1 MQYRTYKETMLP
13 QMVQLWKEE
22 AVRIRYKAYDSPEEW
37 KAELLD
43 KADFD
48 PEGCILAFT
57 DSGSLA
63 GFAAAI
69 SQKEFLPGQNRD
81 NTPGYIFLLVVKE
94 EYEGR
99 GVGSSLLERVEAFLK
114 GQGKHEIRISH
125 KCPIKM
131 SWYIDREGHEHNK
144 APGIRT
150 DSRGYVFFQRRGYEL
165 VQKEVSYYLQLEK
178 FYIPA
183 DVQKHIMELKQQGI
197 RVAWFDGARNFG
209 YEEMFGRLRD
219 QSFLKKFRDGIR
231 EHKKILIV
239 EDRDG
244 RVMGTAGTVYPE
256 KNGRGFFSALAVD
269 PADGGRGIGNVLFFS
284 LCQALKDMGAE
295 YMTIF
300 VTETNFARRIYE
312 KAGFSAVQEWA
323 ILKKTV

>member
-1 MQYRTYKETMLP
+1 
-13 QMVQLWKEE
+13 
-22 AVRIRYKAYDSPEEW
+22 
-37 KAELLD
+37 
-43 KADFD
+43 
-48 PEGCILAFT
+48 
-57 DSGSLA
+57 
-63 GFAAAI
+63 
-69 SQKEFLPGQNRD
+69 
-81 NTPGYIFLLVVKE
+81 
-94 EYEGR
+94 
-99 GVGSSLLERVEAFLK
+99 
-114 GQGKHEIRISH
+114 
-125 KCPIKM
+125 
-131 SWYIDREGHEHNK
+131 
-144 APGIRT
+144 
-150 DSRGYVFFQRRGYEL
+150 
-165 VQKEVSYYLQLEK
+165 
-178 FYIPA
+178 
-183 DVQKHIMELKQQGI
+183 QKHIMELESEGI
-197 RVAWFDGARNFG
+197 RVAWFDSAGNFG
-209 YEEMFGRLRD
+209 YEEMFERLKD

-284 LCQALKDMGAE
+284 LCQELKNMGAE

>member
-1 MQYRTYKETMLP
+1 M
-13 QMVQLWKEE
+13 
-22 AVRIRYKAYDSPEEW
+22 
-37 KAELLD
+37 
-43 KADFD
+43 F
-48 PEGCILAFT
+48 
-57 DSGSLA
+57 
-63 GFAAAI
+63 
-69 SQKEFLPGQNRD
+69 
-81 NTPGYIFLLVVKE
+81 
-94 EYEGR
+94 
-99 GVGSSLLERVEAFLK
+99 ERLK
-114 GQGKHEIRISH
+114 H
-125 KCPIKM
+125 
-131 SWYIDREGHEHNK
+131 
-144 APGIRT
+144 
-150 DSRGYVFFQRRGYEL
+150 
-165 VQKEVSYYLQLEK
+165 
-178 FYIPA
+178 
-183 DVQKHIMELKQQGI
+183 
-197 RVAWFDGARNFG
+197 
-209 YEEMFGRLRD
+209 

-284 LCQALKDMGAE
+284 LCQELKNMGAE